1 MKMTI
6 ELIRAPTDEEI
17 EQMCLA
23 AEDAARRHLMSK
35 IPLKRLSDLDVMVEA
50 VGDKPLM
57 LSIDVAIEL
66 TSGNEDVDPL
76 VDTAT
81 DLAFSAAE
89 AKARELKLCLDT
101 PA

>member
-1 MKMTI
+1 MTI

-57 LSIDVAIEL
+57 LSVDVAIEL
-66 TSGNEDVDPL
+66 TSGNDDVDPL
-76 VDTAT
+76 VDDAT

>member
-1 MKMTI
+1 MTI

-57 LSIDVAIEL
+57 LSVDVAIEL
-66 TSGNEDVDPL
+66 TSGNDDLDPL
-76 VDTAT
+76 VDGAT

-89 AKARELKLCLDT
+89 AKARDLKLCLDT

>member
-1 MKMTI
+1 MTI

-35 IPLKRLSDLDVMVEA
+35 IPLKRISDLDVMVEA
-50 VGDKPLM
+50 IGDKPLM
-57 LSIDVAIEL
+57 LSVDVAIEL

-76 VDTAT
+76 VDDAT
-81 DLAFSAAE
+81 DSAFSAAE
-89 AKARELKLCLDT
+89 AKARELKLCLDM

>member
-1 MKMTI
+1 MTM

-57 LSIDVAIEL
+57 LSVDVAIEL
-66 TSGNEDVDPL
+66 TSGNENVDPL
-76 VDTAT
+76 VDDAT
-81 DLAFSAAE
+81 NLAFSAAE

>member
-1 MKMTI
+1 
-6 ELIRAPTDEEI
+6 
-17 EQMCLA
+17 MCLA

-50 VGDKPLM
+50 VGGKPLV
-57 LSIDVAIEL
+57 LSVDVAIEL
-66 TSGNEDVDPL
+66 ASGNEDVDPL
-76 VDTAT
+76 VDDAT

>member
-1 MKMTI
+1 MTI

-35 IPLKRLSDLDVMVEA
+35 IPLKRISDLDVMVEA
-50 VGDKPLM
+50 IGDKPLM
-57 LSIDVAIEL
+57 LSVDVAIEL

-76 VDTAT
+76 VDDAT

-89 AKARELKLCLDT
+89 AKARELRLCLDT

>member
-1 MKMTI
+1 MAL

-35 IPLKRLSDLDVMVEA
+35 IPLKRLSDLDVMIEA
-50 VGDKPLM
+50 IGDKPLM
-57 LSIDVAIEL
+57 LSVDVAIEL

-76 VDTAT
+76 VDDAT
-81 DLAFSAAE
+81 ELAFSAAE
-89 AKARELKLCLDT
+89 AKAKELKLCLDT

>member
-1 MKMTI
+1 MTM

-35 IPLKRLSDLDVMVEA
+35 IPLKRLSDLEVMVEA

-57 LSIDVAIEL
+57 LSVDVAIEL
-66 TSGNEDVDPL
+66 TSGNENVDPL
-76 VDTAT
+76 VDDAT
-81 DLAFSAAE
+81 NLAFAAAE

>member
-1 MKMTI
+1 MTI

-17 EQMCLA
+17 EQICLA

-57 LSIDVAIEL
+57 LSVDVAIEL
-66 TSGNEDVDPL
+66 TSGNDDVDPL
-76 VDTAT
+76 VEDAT
-81 DLAFSAAE
+81 DSAFSAAE
-89 AKARELKLCLDT
+89 TKARGLKLCLDT
-101 PA
+101 PT

>member
-1 MKMTI
+1 MTI

-23 AEDAARRHLMSK
+23 AEDAARKHLMSK
-35 IPLKRLSDLDVMVEA
+35 IPLKRLSDLDVMIEA
-50 VGDKPLM
+50 IGDKPLM
-57 LSIDVAIEL
+57 LSVDVAIEL
-66 TSGNEDVDPL
+66 ASGNDDVDPL
-76 VDTAT
+76 VDGAT

>member
-1 MKMTI
+1 MAI

-35 IPLKRLSDLDVMVEA
+35 IPLKRLSDLDVMIEA
-50 VGDKPLM
+50 IGDKPLM
-57 LSIDVAIEL
+57 LSVDVAIEL

-76 VDTAT
+76 VDDAT
-81 DLAFSAAE
+81 ELAFSAAE
-89 AKARELKLCLDT
+89 AKAKELKLCLDT
-101 PA
+101 PV

>member
-1 MKMTI
+1 MTM

-17 EQMCLA
+17 EQICLA

-57 LSIDVAIEL
+57 LSVDVAIEL
-66 TSGNEDVDPL
+66 TSGNDDVDPL
-76 VDTAT
+76 VEDAT
-81 DLAFSAAE
+81 DSAFSAAE
-89 AKARELKLCLDT
+89 TKARELKLCLDT

>member
-1 MKMTI
+1 MTM

-17 EQMCLA
+17 EQICLA

-57 LSIDVAIEL
+57 LSVDVAIEL
-66 TSGNEDVDPL
+66 TSGNDDVDPL
-76 VDTAT
+76 VEDAT
-81 DLAFSAAE
+81 DSAFSAAE
-89 AKARELKLCLDT
+89 TKARELKLCLDT
-101 PA
+101 PT

>member
-1 MKMTI
+1 MAI

-35 IPLKRLSDLDVMVEA
+35 IPLRRISDLDVMVEA

-57 LSIDVAIEL
+57 LSVDVAIEL
-66 TSGNEDVDPL
+66 TSGNDDLDPL
-76 VDTAT
+76 VDGAT

-89 AKARELKLCLDT
+89 AKARDLKLCLDT

>member
-1 MKMTI
+1 MTI

-23 AEDAARRHLMSK
+23 AEDAVRRHLMSK

-57 LSIDVAIEL
+57 LSVDVAIEL
-66 TSGNEDVDPL
+66 ASGNDDVDPL
-76 VDTAT
+76 VDVAT

>member
-1 MKMTI
+1 MAI

-35 IPLKRLSDLDVMVEA
+35 IPLKRLSDLEVMVEA
-50 VGDKPLM
+50 IGDKPLM
-57 LSIDVAIEL
+57 LSVDVAIEL

-76 VDTAT
+76 VDDAT

-89 AKARELKLCLDT
+89 AKARALKLCLDT

>member
-1 MKMTI
+1 MTI

-23 AEDAARRHLMSK
+23 AEDAARKHLMSK
-35 IPLKRLSDLDVMVEA
+35 IPLKRLSDLDVMIEA
-50 VGDKPLM
+50 IGDKPLM
-57 LSIDVAIEL
+57 LSVDIAIEL
-66 TSGNEDVDPL
+66 ASGNDDVDPL
-76 VDTAT
+76 VDDAT

>member
-1 MKMTI
+1 MAL

-35 IPLKRLSDLDVMVEA
+35 IPLKRLSDLDVMIEA
-50 VGDKPLM
+50 IGDKPLM
-57 LSIDVAIEL
+57 LSVDVAIEL

-76 VDTAT
+76 VDDAT
-81 DLAFSAAE
+81 ELAFSAAE
-89 AKARELKLCLDT
+89 AKAKELKLCLDT
-101 PA
+101 PV

>member
-1 MKMTI
+1 MTI

-35 IPLKRLSDLDVMVEA
+35 IPLKRLSDLEVMVEA
-50 VGDKPLM
+50 IGDKPLM
-57 LSIDVAIEL
+57 LSVDVAIEL
-66 TSGNEDVDPL
+66 ASGNEDVDPL
-76 VDTAT
+76 VDDAT

>member
-1 MKMTI
+1 MAI

-35 IPLKRLSDLDVMVEA
+35 IPLKRLSDLDVMIEA
-50 VGDKPLM
+50 IGDKPLM
-57 LSIDVAIEL
+57 LSVDVAIEL

-76 VDTAT
+76 VDDAT
-81 DLAFSAAE
+81 ELAFSAAE
-89 AKARELKLCLDT
+89 AKAKELKLCLDT

>member
-1 MKMTI
+1 MTI

-23 AEDAARRHLMSK
+23 AEEAARRHLMSK

-57 LSIDVAIEL
+57 LSVDVAIEL
-66 TSGNEDVDPL
+66 TSGNDDVDPL
-76 VDTAT
+76 VDDAT

>member
-1 MKMTI
+1 MTI

-35 IPLKRLSDLDVMVEA
+35 IPLKRISDLDVMVEA

-57 LSIDVAIEL
+57 LSVDVAIEL
-66 TSGNEDVDPL
+66 TSGNDDLDPL
-76 VDTAT
+76 VDGAT

-89 AKARELKLCLDT
+89 AKARDLKLCLDT

>member
-1 MKMTI
+1 MAI

-35 IPLKRLSDLDVMVEA
+35 IPLRRISDLDVMVEA

-57 LSIDVAIEL
+57 LSVDVAIEL
-66 TSGNEDVDPL
+66 TSGNDDLDPL
-76 VDTAT
+76 VDGAT

-89 AKARELKLCLDT
+89 AKARDFKLCLDT

>member
-1 MKMTI
+1 MTI

-23 AEDAARRHLMSK
+23 AEDAARKHLMSK
-35 IPLKRLSDLDVMVEA
+35 ILLKRLSDLDVMIEA
-50 VGDKPLM
+50 IGDKPLM
-57 LSIDVAIEL
+57 LSVDVAIEL
-66 TSGNEDVDPL
+66 ASGNDDVDPL
-76 VDTAT
+76 VDDAT

>member
-1 MKMTI
+1 M

-17 EQMCLA
+17 EQICLA

-57 LSIDVAIEL
+57 LSVDVAIEL
-66 TSGNEDVDPL
+66 TSGNDDVDPL
-76 VDTAT
+76 VEDAT
-81 DLAFSAAE
+81 DSAFSAAE
-89 AKARELKLCLDT
+89 TKARELKLCLDT
-101 PA
+101 PT

>member
-1 MKMTI
+1 MAI

-35 IPLKRLSDLDVMVEA
+35 IPLKRISDLDVMVEA

-57 LSIDVAIEL
+57 LSVDVAIEL
-66 TSGNEDVDPL
+66 TSGNDDLDPL
-76 VDTAT
+76 VDGAT

-89 AKARELKLCLDT
+89 AKARDLKLCLDT

>member
-1 MKMTI
+1 MTI
-6 ELIRAPTDEEI
+6 ELMRAPTDDEI

-50 VGDKPLM
+50 VGSKPLV
-57 LSIDVAIEL
+57 LSVDVGIEL
-66 TSGNEDVDPL
+66 ASGNEDVDPL
-76 VDTAT
+76 VDEAT

>member
-1 MKMTI
+1 MTI

-23 AEDAARRHLMSK
+23 AEDAARKHLMSK
-35 IPLKRLSDLDVMVEA
+35 IPLKRLSDLDVMIEA
-50 VGDKPLM
+50 IGDKPLM
-57 LSIDVAIEL
+57 LSVDVAIEL
-66 TSGNEDVDPL
+66 ASGNDDVDPL
-76 VDTAT
+76 VDDAT

>member
-1 MKMTI
+1 MTI

-23 AEDAARRHLMSK
+23 AEDAARKHLMSK
-35 IPLKRLSDLDVMVEA
+35 IPLKRLSDLDVMIEA
-50 VGDKPLM
+50 IGDKPLM
-57 LSIDVAIEL
+57 LSVDVAVEL
-66 TSGNEDVDPL
+66 ASGNDDVDPL
-76 VDTAT
+76 VDDAT